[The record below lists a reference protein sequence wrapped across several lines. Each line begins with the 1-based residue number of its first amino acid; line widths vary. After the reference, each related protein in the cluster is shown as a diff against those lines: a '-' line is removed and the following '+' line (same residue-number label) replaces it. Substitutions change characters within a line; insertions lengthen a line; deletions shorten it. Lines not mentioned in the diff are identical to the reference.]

1 MHTAKINYAQSS
13 KRGDVSAK
21 VIVKASLEFSQ
32 SRNQIPL
39 YQTSLAK
46 FNLQIL
52 ETRFCIRHRGV
63 NIIFWQINS
72 FLNNVHF
79 LPHLFLNNCKYQTL
93 QMEDLLA
100 PRFLLFCTWGISG
113 TTNDSYCFGWQVRIM
128 QSLAKGKGWVCQ

>member
-1 MHTAKINYAQSS
+1 MHTAKINCAQSS

-21 VIVKASLEFSQ
+21 VIVKASLDFSQ
-32 SRNQIPL
+32 TRNQIPL
-39 YQTSLAK
+39 YQTSLSE

-100 PRFLLFCTWGISG
+100 PQGFC
-113 TTNDSYCFGWQVRIM
+113 CFVPGEFQAAQMIPTALGGRSELCRV
-128 QSLAKGKGWVCQ
+128 